1 MLPVSQDL
9 QHFLQLIDLIDLHY
23 RFENIIDHISYCSA
37 HETKRSEV

>member
-9 QHFLQLIDLIDLHY
+9 QHFLKLIEPHY